1 MLSFLQA
8 LCDNPTTTF
17 NYNEFNDVLEFIPTQ
32 KQKISSQIIIQ
43 DTDIIKTIKN
53 SCENKKNKPIII
65 SLSGGVDSMVLITIL
80 HTLKYNI
87 ITVHINY
94 NNRQETINE
103 EKFLVEWCKF
113 NDIKLYVKSINE
125 IKRETT
131 KRSDYELI
139 TKNMRLDFYKEIMAK
154 ENAEY
159 VMLAHHKDD
168 IIENIF
174 ANVCRG
180 RNILDLAVLKE
191 HAVISGINIFRP
203 MLEYYKNTIYEFAN
217 TYQVPYFKDTTPN
230 WSVRGKYRN
239 LIYPAIEDSFT
250 SNVKEN
256 LIKLSNQSDE
266 WNELLNKQ
274 IITPFINK
282 IVWDY
287 DTVSNT
293 KSVSFNIEDY
303 IDYPLAFWNV
313 VFMHLFNQFG
323 YHSPSRK
330 GILTFINTIK
340 QRNNTTNN
348 TRFNVTLC
356 NTCKCTIKKYKVM
369 IEFKNN

>member
-1 MLSFLQA
+1 MISFLQA
-8 LCDNPTTTF
+8 LCDNKTTTF
-17 NYNEFNDVLEFIPTQ
+17 NYNEFNDILEFVPT
-32 KQKISSQIIIQ
+32 KTQKISSQNIIQ
-43 DTDIIKTIKN
+43 ETDIIKTIKN
-53 SCENKKNKPIII
+53 SCENKKDKPIII

-80 HTLKYNI
+80 HILKYNI
-87 ITVHINY
+87 IAVHINY
-94 NNRQETINE
+94 NNRQETSNE
-103 EKFLVEWCKF
+103 EKFIIKWCKF

-131 KRSDYELI
+131 KRSEYELL
-139 TKNMRLDFYKEIMAK
+139 TKNMRFDFYKQIMAK

-159 VMLAHHKDD
+159 VMLAHHNDD

-180 RNILDLAVLKE
+180 RNILDLAVLRQD
-191 HAVISGINIFRP
+191 AVISGVNIFRP
-203 MLEYYKNTIYEFAN
+203 MLEYYKNTIYDFAN
-217 TYQVPYFKDTTPN
+217 TYQVPYFKDTTPS

-250 SNVKEN
+250 SNVKQN
-256 LIKLSNQSDE
+256 LIKLSKQSDE

-287 DTVSNT
+287 NNS
-293 KSVSFNIEDY
+293 SISFNIEDY
-303 IDYPLAFWNV
+303 IDYPPAFWNV
-313 VFMHLFNQFG
+313 VFMHLFNRFG
-323 YHSPSRK
+323 HHSPSRK

-340 QRNNTTNN
+340 QKNNTTNN
-348 TRFNVTLC
+348 TNFNVTLS
-356 NTCKCTIKKYKVM
+356 NTCKCNIKKYKVM